1 MTSNNPNPLRA
12 HAFGMVGLLTL
23 QYLLGMATN
32 LFVQFPDG
40 LNEGQS
46 WGYAWRQPF
55 LALHIIIGFSLFL
68 GTVALIVRSVRAKD
82 RLWTISSGIAGATI
96 FAAMGAG
103 SLFIP
108 SQRDVYSFV
117 MATCF
122 IIALLAYGW
131 GLYKT
136 K

>member
-1 MTSNNPNPLRA
+1 MAVDQPRSLRS
-12 HAFGMVGLLTL
+12 HAYGMVGLLIV

-46 WGYAWRQPF
+46 WEYAWRQSF

-68 GTVALIVRSVRAKD
+68 GTVALIVRSVRVKV
-82 RLWTISSGIAGATI
+82 RLWTISSGIAGAAI

-108 SQRDVYSFV
+108 SQRNVYSFV